1 MGDEESSCCNN
12 REEGKQAYKIG
23 LIDTLGSLNDA
34 VEYIK
39 LKNKYEDKIKLI
51 TMPKEENSIFDF
63 IFNILSYKL
72 EPSNL
77 NYTLPQY
84 LIVN

>member
-1 MGDEESSCCNN
+1 
-12 REEGKQAYKIG
+12 
-23 LIDTLGSLNDA
+23 
-34 VEYIK
+34 
-39 LKNKYEDKIKLI
+39 
-51 TMPKEENSIFDF
+51 MPNEENSIFDF